1 MVEEALVVGLEKAL
15 EVPEDSQVET
25 LELAQGVASVKAL
38 EEDLV
43 QASEELLEE
52 GLEEAL
58 EEALEEVLVEF
69 PALADPEMKI
79 TTWQ

>member
-1 MVEEALVVGLEKAL
+1 M
-15 EVPEDSQVET
+15 ET
-25 LELAQGVASVKAL
+25 LELAQGVASVEVL

-52 GLEEAL
+52 ALEEAL
-58 EEALEEVLVEF
+58 AEALEEVLVEF
-69 PALADPEMKI
+69 PALADPETKI